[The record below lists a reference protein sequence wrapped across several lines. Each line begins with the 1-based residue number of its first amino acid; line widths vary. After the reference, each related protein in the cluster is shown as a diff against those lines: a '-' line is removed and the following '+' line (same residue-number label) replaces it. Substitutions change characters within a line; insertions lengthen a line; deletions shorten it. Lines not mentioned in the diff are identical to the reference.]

1 MSERPWTVI
10 LVDDDEDLRLVMRRD
25 LEKAPGFDV
34 VDEGDC
40 GEDAVELVTK
50 HQPDVLLLD
59 LGLSDIG
66 DQELIP
72 KLMVAAPQ
80 TMIAVL
86 TGRAAEDL
94 EQATRAAGAFTFYE
108 KSMIGRGLVEYLHAD
123 RSLFDQ
129 AIAGEHVVAPSA
141 IRRRPSP

>member
-1 MSERPWTVI
+1 M
-10 LVDDDEDLRLVMRRD
+10 MRRG
-25 LEKAPGFDV
+25 LERATGFEV
-34 VDEGDC
+34 LDEGDS
-40 GEDAVELVTK
+40 GQDAIELVTQ

-66 DQELIP
+66 DEELLP
-72 KLMVAAPQ
+72 KLMVAAPL

-94 EQATRAAGAFTFYE
+94 EQATLAAGAFTFYE
-108 KSMIGRGLVEYLHAD
+108 KSMIGRGLVDYLHAD
-123 RSLFDQ
+123 RALFDR

-141 IRRRPSP
+141 IRRRPSPTA